1 MQSKSDMQ
9 KRHLRRR
16 PVWLLTL
23 AMLIIAALVVI
34 NRGLPETAAQA
45 ETESRI
51 IAERAVDFPADI

>member
-1 MQSKSDMQ
+1 M
-9 KRHLRRR
+9 LRRPIKR
-16 PVWLLTL
+16 KPVWLLTM
-23 AMLIIAALVVI
+23 AMLVIAVLILV

>member
-1 MQSKSDMQ
+1 MQSKSDMR
-9 KRHLRRR
+9 KKPIKRR

>member
-1 MQSKSDMQ
+1 MRK
-9 KRHLRRR
+9 KPIKRR

-23 AMLIIAALVVI
+23 ALLIIAALVVI

>member
-1 MQSKSDMQ
+1 MQ
-9 KRHLRRR
+9 KRTLKRR
-16 PVWLLTL
+16 PVWLLTM
-23 AMLIIAALVVI
+23 AMLIVAALILV

>member
-1 MQSKSDMQ
+1 MRK
-9 KRHLRRR
+9 KPIKRR
-16 PVWLLTL
+16 PVWLLTM

>member
-1 MQSKSDMQ
+1 MQSKSDMR
-9 KRHLRRR
+9 KKPFNRR
-16 PVWLLTL
+16 PVWLLTM

-34 NRGLPETAAQA
+34 NRGLPESAAQA

>member
-1 MQSKSDMQ
+1 MQ
-9 KRHLRRR
+9 KRHLKRR

>member
-1 MQSKSDMQ
+1 MRK
-9 KRHLRRR
+9 KPIKRR
-16 PVWLLTL
+16 PVWLLTM
-23 AMLIIAALVVI
+23 AMLIIAALILI